1 MIDYINREKSINK
14 YKVSDENN
22 YVFHLASYKF
32 DYISMLLHHDEEK
45 QRLTFKEAELLKL
58 LCLNLNNVV
67 TREFILKT
75 IWGNDDYFLGRSM
88 DVFIS
93 RLRKHLKNDKTI
105 TIVSIRSRGFKLE
118 VKEQYSKLL

>member
-14 YKVSDENN
+14 YKVSNENE
-22 YVFHLASYKF
+22 YVFQLASYKF
-32 DYISMLLHHDEEK
+32 NYTGMLLYRGDKEK
-45 QRLTFKEAELLKL
+45 ILSFKEAELLKL
-58 LCLNLNNVV
+58 LCQNLNKLLS
-67 TREFILKT
+67 REFLLKT

-118 VKEQYSKLL
+118 VKKK

>member
-14 YKVSDENN
+14 YKVSNENE
-22 YVFHLASYKF
+22 YVFQLASYKF
-32 DYISMLLHHDEEK
+32 NYTGMLLYRGDKEK
-45 QRLTFKEAELLKL
+45 ILSFKEAELLKL
-58 LCLNLNNVV
+58 LCQNLNKLLS
-67 TREFILKT
+67 REFLLKT